1 MVSFTCFLLELFGNP
16 HRGGTFNFTIVQIIL
31 PQRLTKPV
39 FLAEQGVVSPS
50 VLGQQLSRLL
60 CEM

>member
-39 FLAEQGVVSPS
+39 FLAEPGVPPS